1 MGGGTGWSR
10 LRGERGQTIVLT
22 VVALMGLL
30 GFVGMAVD
38 VGYAYYGQRELQS
51 TADAAALA
59 GASQLPDST
68 AATTA
73 AALYGGANGGRNY
86 HANVSQITEST
97 STRCVTSF
105 PGCKP
110 DNAVVVSENAQVNTF
125 FLRLFGLHDIA
136 LHVKSTA
143 CGPCGGRPTDVML
156 VLDRTGSMCTDF
168 NGNADPACT
177 KLTNARSGMETLIGS
192 LDPTIDTV
200 GLAVL
205 PPVPST
211 ASNCSKPP
219 SNAYN
224 STTARYVL
232 VPLSTDYL
240 VSGSLNHG
248 SKLVSTI
255 DCLPASGSTSYATAI
270 EQAQAEL
277 DRDGRPNA
285 DHVIVFFSDGAANT
299 GPSYYPK
306 SSPYRSQ
313 PCHQGI
319 WSAGTAKAKG
329 TTVYAVGYTLDGW
342 GGASNRCQAYSTSG
356 PDEQPPI
363 TAYDA
368 LSQIASD
375 ASTFYNQPDAG
386 SLDAIFANIAAKVTA
401 PRLIPNNT
409 P

>member
-1 MGGGTGWSR
+1 MDGGPLGSR
-10 LRGERGQTIVLT
+10 AREERGQAIILT
-22 VVALMGLL
+22 VIAFVVLL
-30 GFVGMAVD
+30 GFVGIVVD
-38 VGYAYYGQRELQS
+38 LGFAYYGQRELQS
-51 TADAAALA
+51 SADAAALA
-59 GASQLPDST
+59 GASQLPDR
-68 AATTA
+68 A
-73 AALYGGANGGRNY
+73 AANATAKQYGGASGGKNFS
-86 HANVSQITEST
+86 ANLSQMTETT
-97 STRCVTSF
+97 STRCASSF
-105 PGCKP
+105 PGCQP
-110 DNAVVVSENAQVNTF
+110 DNAMVVNESANVRTF
-125 FLRLFGLHDIA
+125 FLRLFGLDNIS

-156 VLDRTGSMCTDF
+156 VLDRTGSMCTNFD
-168 NGNADPACT
+168 GSHDPACT

-192 LDPTIDTV
+192 LDPSIDTV

-205 PPVPST
+205 PPVPSS
-211 ASNCSKPP
+211 AGNCSTPP

-224 STTARYVL
+224 SKTARYVL

-240 VSGSLNHG
+240 VNGALNHG

-255 DCLPASGSTSYATAI
+255 DCLPGSGSTSYATAI

-277 DRDGRPNA
+277 DRHGRPDA

-299 GPSYYPK
+299 GPSYYPQ

-319 WSAGTAKAKG
+319 ASAGVAKSKG
-329 TTVYAVGYTLDGW
+329 TTVYAVGYTLNGW
-342 GGASNRCQAYSTSG
+342 GGATNRCQAQSSSG

-363 TAYDA
+363 TAYEA
-368 LSQIASD
+368 LSEIASNAD
-375 ASTFYNQPDAG
+375 TFYNQPDPG

-401 PRLIPNNT
+401 PRLIGNDT